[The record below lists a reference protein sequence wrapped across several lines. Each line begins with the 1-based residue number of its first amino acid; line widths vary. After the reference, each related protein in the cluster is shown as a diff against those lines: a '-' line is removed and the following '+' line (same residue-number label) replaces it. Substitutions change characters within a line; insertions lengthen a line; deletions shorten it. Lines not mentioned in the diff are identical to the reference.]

1 MGGIFSQGRGRVRE
15 RAAGG
20 AGGLLGHGTQAGLGF
35 TGGGARRRKL
45 ERINGRPVLMAT
57 TWRHLSATAA
67 GPWCAVPALSSP
79 DKAE

>member
-45 ERINGRPVLMAT
+45 ERIK
-57 TWRHLSATAA
+57 
-67 GPWCAVPALSSP
+67 SP
-79 DKAE
+79 RVNN